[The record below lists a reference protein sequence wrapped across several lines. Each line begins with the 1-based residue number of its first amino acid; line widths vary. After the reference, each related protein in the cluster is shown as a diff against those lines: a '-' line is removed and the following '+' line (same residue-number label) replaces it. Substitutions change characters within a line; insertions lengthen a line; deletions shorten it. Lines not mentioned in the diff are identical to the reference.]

1 MARGKAAI
9 HLDLPCPPGLA
20 DGSAPFK
27 QDCISDA
34 LREAILNKLLPAG
47 TWLPSTRTLALRWG
61 VARGTVEASFERLCA
76 EGYICRTQ
84 GSGTRVSA
92 VVPDSYLA
100 APKGAPRPAARQRG
114 AAAEGAAASPFVPDN
129 SVESG
134 VPFIARQ
141 ADPSLLRMDKWKKHV
156 MAGLSSASGAELGSP
171 PLQGVT
177 DLRARI
183 AEYLGKYRG
192 IGCMADDVV
201 ITTGIRHSIDLVAR
215 TVLGPG
221 HTVLVEDPGYRSA
234 LQLFKMAGAMTIDM
248 PVDREGID
256 TSVLTRYPDA
266 SAAYVTPAHQSPL
279 GVAMSLSRRL
289 ELLDWAR
296 RNAAWVIEDDYDG
309 EFGYQTAPL
318 PALKSLDIHD
328 RVIYCGSFNKTLFSG
343 LRVGF
348 MVVPAALRASLFRV
362 WHTTGRAVGV
372 TEQFALAHLIE
383 SEEFARHLRASRH
396 AYLMRRNAV
405 FEQLLRHGQGRYT
418 VSGEHAGFHFILWLE
433 ADRDEAAFVAQAAE
447 HGLRLQPLHAF
458 CRSVR
463 LPPGVVIGYAALTLA
478 QARHAG
484 KVLAQL
490 LAHTDAARDGASPRR
505 VLSHC

>member
-1 MARGKAAI
+1 MARDKAAI
-9 HLDLPCPPGLA
+9 HLDLPRPPGLA
-20 DGSAPFK
+20 DGSAQSR

-34 LREAILNKLLPAG
+34 LREAILNKLLPSG
-47 TWLPSTRTLALRWG
+47 SRLPSTRTLASRWG
-61 VARGTVEASFERLCA
+61 VARGTVESSFERLCS
-76 EGYICRTQ
+76 EGYICRAQ

-92 VVPDSYLA
+92 VIPDNYLSA
-100 APKGAPRPAARQRG
+100 SKGAPRPAARQRG
-114 AAAEGAAASPFVPDN
+114 TSAEGATVSPYVPHN

-141 ADPSLLRMDKWKKHV
+141 ADPGLLRMEKWKRHV
-156 MAGLSSASGAELGSP
+156 AAGLLRMGAADLGSP
-171 PLQGVT
+171 PLQGVR

-192 IGCMADDVV
+192 IGCTADDVV

-221 HTVLVEDPGYRSA
+221 RTVLVEDPGYRSA
-234 LQLFKMAGAMTIDM
+234 LQLFKMAGATTIDV

-256 TSVLTRYPDA
+256 TSVLARYPDA

-296 RNAAWVIEDDYDG
+296 GNAAWIIEDDYDG

-318 PALKSLDIHD
+318 PALKSLDMHD

-348 MVVPAALRASLFRV
+348 MVVPAALRASLFKI

-405 FEQLLRHGQGRYT
+405 CEQLQRHAQGRYT
-418 VSGEHAGFHFILWLE
+418 ISGEHAGFHFILWLE
-433 ADRDEAAFVAQAAE
+433 ADRDEAAFVAQAAQ

-463 LPPGVVIGYAALTLA
+463 LPPGIVIGYAALTLA
-478 QARHAG
+478 QTRHAG
-484 KVLAQL
+484 KLLAQL
-490 LAHTDAARDGASPRR
+490 LARPDGASPRR
-505 VLSHC
+505 CPPSDRTR